1 MCLKTP
7 EQNAETLVNDLAKS
21 EIVGSK
27 DTHWNA
33 TQEWTTRFLKG
44 KNSTSVEKDAF
55 KPDWSMLKT
64 TWKKITQNYLATETL
79 LIFGGRRAVDSPEST
94 TMKHGGRS
102 IV

>member
-33 TQEWTTRFLKG
+33 AQEWTARLLKG
-44 KNSTSVEKDAF
+44 KNSTSVEKDTF
-55 KPDWSMLKT
+55 KPD
-64 TWKKITQNYLATETL
+64 
-79 LIFGGRRAVDSPEST
+79 
-94 TMKHGGRS
+94 
-102 IV
+102 

>member
-33 TQEWTTRFLKG
+33 AQEWTARLLKG
-44 KNSTSVEKDAF
+44 KNYFCRKRHF
-55 KPDWSMLKT
+55 
-64 TWKKITQNYLATETL
+64 
-79 LIFGGRRAVDSPEST
+79 
-94 TMKHGGRS
+94 
-102 IV
+102 